1 MLSGGLVGLVT
12 LFKPTSTNF
21 IKGTGLKKCSP
32 PNLSFLFVTLAISL
46 MGSDEV
52 LDTKMAWLKINII
65 QLELSKLFTPAN
77 ESQFIFIILNVFTLE
92 VKQNGWTDIV
102 TFFDKQIVSNGP
114 VI

>member
-65 QLELSKLFTPAN
+65 QLELSNLFTPAKK
-77 ESQFIFIILNVFTLE
+77 SQIYFHCIEHFHTRSQT
-92 VKQNGWTDIV
+92 KWMDRHRD
-102 TFFDKQIVSNGP
+102 FFG
-114 VI
+114 